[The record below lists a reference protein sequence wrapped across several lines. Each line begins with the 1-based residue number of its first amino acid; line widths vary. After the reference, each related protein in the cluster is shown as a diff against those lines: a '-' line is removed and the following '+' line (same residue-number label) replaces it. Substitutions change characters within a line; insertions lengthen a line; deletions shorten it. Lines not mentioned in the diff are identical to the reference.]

1 MTRTSKSSSD
11 ESSSNHGA
19 PKFQGDSR
27 VSSHRQQHE
36 HAGEGAQ
43 VGPEPNTVRLLH
55 TALLRWYEGARRDLP
70 WRRTRD
76 PYAIWLSEVMLQ
88 QTRVET
94 VIPYFERFLAR
105 WPTVGALADAPIDDV
120 LGAWSGL
127 GYYRRARMLHAAAKA
142 IQGQPRFPP
151 DAATLAEVK
160 GIGRYT
166 AGAVASIAYG
176 EAAPLVDGNV
186 ARVLARLFAIEED
199 VRAAKGIARLWALA
213 EKLVHPEDP
222 GGWNQALMELGAT
235 VCVPRQPRCLVCPVR
250 EACRARALGLE
261 NDLPRMKPK
270 AKPQVQERW
279 ALVAKAKDG
288 VSILFGQRRAE
299 ARFGGMWEPPSV
311 DVFPDH
317 ASGGS
322 GRKGARAKRESRES
336 PETDHDAAA
345 RIAALAGVTIEKKSV
360 ARAGAVTHVLS
371 HRRLEIVVLCA
382 RLRDAP
388 VGPWTAMAPAA
399 TAADYVRFDV
409 VSPAQL
415 TGAGAAD
422 RGIATLTRKILAAA
436 RG

>member
-1 MTRTSKSSSD
+1 
-11 ESSSNHGA
+11 
-19 PKFQGDSR
+19 
-27 VSSHRQQHE
+27 
-36 HAGEGAQ
+36 
-43 VGPEPNTVRLLH
+43 
-55 TALLRWYEGARRDLP
+55 
-70 WRRTRD
+70 
-76 PYAIWLSEVMLQ
+76 MLQ

-151 DAATLAEVK
+151 DAASLAEVK

-199 VRAAKGIARLWALA
+199 ARGTKGIRLLWALA
-213 EKLVHPEDP
+213 EKLVHEGDP

-261 NDLPRMKPK
+261 NDLPHLKPK

-279 ALVAKAKDG
+279 ALVAEAKDG
-288 VSILFGQRRAE
+288 VSILFGQRHAE
-299 ARFGGMWEPPSV
+299 ARFGGLWEPPSV
-311 DVFPDH
+311 DVLPERKNGRRGRRGRH
-317 ASGGS
+317 ESGE
-322 GRKGARAKRESRES
+322 AD
-336 PETDHDAAA
+336 TDAAA
-345 RIAALAGVTIEKKSV
+345 RIAALAGVTIEERSV

-371 HRRLEIVVLCA
+371 HRRLEIVVLRA
-382 RLRDAP
+382 KLRDAP
-388 VGPWTAMAPAA
+388 VGPWTATAPSAA
-399 TAADYVRFDV
+399 AADYVRFDV
-409 VSPAQL
+409 VSPARL
-415 TGAGAAD
+415 SGAGAMD

-436 RG
+436 RDVSR